1 MTNHLDNVC
10 IMQKYNDSEKVLEL
24 RKEFQESEEF
34 INKAVNEYDNLKEGI
49 DRRTIEIARQQAIID
64 ELVEVLKAI
73 LEYDETT
80 PIRKPYTMNVY
91 KPLTNLLRER
101 AKQVLKKA
109 SE

>member
-49 DRRTIEIARQQAIID
+49 DRRAIEIARQQAIID
-64 ELVEVLKAI
+64 ELVEALKYA
-73 LEYDETT
+73 LE
-80 PIRKPYTMNVY
+80 M
-91 KPLTNLLRER
+91 
-101 AKQVLKKA
+101 AKQGAIPNYDDSWYIEAEQALKKA
-109 SE
+109 SQ